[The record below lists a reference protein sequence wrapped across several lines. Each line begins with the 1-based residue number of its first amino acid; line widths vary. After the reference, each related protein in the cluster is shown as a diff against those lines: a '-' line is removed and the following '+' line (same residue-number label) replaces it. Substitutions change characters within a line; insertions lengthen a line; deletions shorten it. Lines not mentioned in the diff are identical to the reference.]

1 MSEEYHLVCHTCQN
15 AIWVGTVNSSGWH
28 FFYGEEKCM
37 KALHKFT
44 EKHSAASLD
53 DKEHKLEI
61 LRECWYLLFDETEDG
76 IFDPSL
82 HYLETTW

>member
-1 MSEEYHLVCHTCQN
+1 
-15 AIWVGTVNSSGWH
+15 
-28 FFYGEEKCM
+28 M